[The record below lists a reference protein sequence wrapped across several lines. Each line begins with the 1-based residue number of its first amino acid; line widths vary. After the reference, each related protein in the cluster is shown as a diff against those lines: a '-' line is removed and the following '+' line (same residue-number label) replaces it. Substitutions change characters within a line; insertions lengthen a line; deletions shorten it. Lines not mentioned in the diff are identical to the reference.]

1 MLRNSIL
8 QRTKST
14 VNTARSGGNNNS
26 RHQYYYSYKY
36 LHPTTTYPSSSAQ
49 PQQQQQITNNY
60 NIISKCFRTTRQLSN
75 NVFLNSSI
83 KSSTGTGT
91 HAGIGISSIN
101 NASSNNKTMMITTRN
116 YIFFESN
123 NMFFQMKQNFESG
136 LSSLLGSNGMGSGG
150 SSSSSSSGSSSK
162 SRNDYNSYYR
172 LQKGK
177 QIMIRLKVNT
187 KEQMKIHS
195 SRLRK
200 YILDST
206 ISTSNSTN
214 NGIISNNKNSRRY
227 RFRQWRRNKQ
237 VHLTNY
243 YTHKRSI
250 IKHKTQH
257 MWTKFRLH
265 KASMKEWTLL
275 YKKNAHT
282 RYLNMKNDWAQ
293 YKYSKYAVTITEP
306 FRKEWFTNDGYPL
319 TARDPRTERFVNPW
333 KSEST
338 NGWKRLEEVWR
349 WKKTRLY
356 GYDMEHGLLK
366 HQKTTRINNDET
378 NVQENQLP
386 LSIPMQLSPPTSSD
400 KIKLTWVGHATMLV
414 QLAGFTILTDPVFSK
429 KASPLQYFS
438 ETEFFGV
445 PRRLPPSFSI
455 DDIPDVGVDICVI
468 SHDHYDHLDYD
479 SVLQLAQKN
488 LIKYFVVP
496 LGIREWLINEAG
508 VDSDKIIELEWW
520 QSVKFRNNSG
530 RNYFSQRNKI
540 RLDEVTKPFE
550 WRPSNSSIM
559 EDSLQSL
566 LYIEN
571 NADSNLPPNRDE
583 KENEIVLTCAPTQH
597 WASRTPF
604 DRNTRLWCSWAVHA
618 STGFDKKDLSFY
630 FSGDTG
636 YPSFPL
642 FRQIG
647 DYLGEDTCNNLVYIS
662 SCTKY

>member
-1 MLRNSIL
+1 MKDIIMLRNSIL
-8 QRTKST
+8 QRSKSSLNIT
-14 VNTARSGGNNNS
+14 RSGN
-26 RHQYYYSYKY
+26 
-36 LHPTTTYPSSSAQ
+36 
-49 PQQQQQITNNY
+49 
-60 NIISKCFRTTRQLSN
+60 
-75 NVFLNSSI
+75 
-83 KSSTGTGT
+83 SSTGTCTYGC
-91 HAGIGISSIN
+91 HPFPPRRPHP
-101 NASSNNKTMMITTRN
+101 ASSSSSSVQFKYVSPYSTVAMRNNYNLLIASSCTRSPILKCFQTTPQLSKNVLLHSSHATSATKCTSNTMMITTRN
-116 YIFFESN
+116 YIFFETN
-123 NMFFQMKQNFESG
+123 NVLLQMKQNIESVV
-136 LSSLLGSNGMGSGG
+136 SSVLGNGRKKRSH
-150 SSSSSSSGSSSK
+150 
-162 SRNDYNSYYR
+162 YNSYYR

-177 QIMIRLKVNT
+177 QIMIRLKMNT
-187 KEQMKIHS
+187 KEQMKIHG

-206 ISTSNSTN
+206 NSSSTSIVSTN
-214 NGIISNNKNSRRY
+214 ANTSRRY

-237 VHLTNY
+237 AHLTNY

-250 IKHKTQH
+250 IKRKTQH
-257 MWTKFRLH
+257 IWTKFRLH

-282 RYLNMKNDWAQ
+282 RYLNMKTDLAQ

-306 FRKEWFTNDGYPL
+306 FRKEWFTNDGYPF
-319 TARDPRTERFVNPW
+319 TARDPRTGRFVNPW

-349 WKKTRLY
+349 WKKTRLI
-356 GYDMEHGLLK
+356 GYDIEHGLK
-366 HQKTTRINNDET
+366 HQQTTRTNDT
-378 NVQENQLP
+378 DTCVQENQQP

-429 KASPLQYFS
+429 KASPVQYFS

-445 PRRLPPSFSI
+445 PRRLPPSISI
-455 DDIPDVGVDICVI
+455 DDIPDVGVDICLI

-479 SVLQLAQKN
+479 SVLQLAQKD
-488 LIKYFVVP
+488 LVKVFVVP
-496 LGIREWLINEAG
+496 LGIREWLIKEAG

-520 QSVKFRNNSG
+520 QSVKFKNNNNG
-530 RNYFSQRNKI
+530 GDYFSVRNKL
-540 RLDEVTKPFE
+540 RLDEVTKPFG
-550 WRPSNSSIM
+550 WRPSNSNVM
-559 EDSLQSL
+559 EETLQSL
-566 LYIEN
+566 LN
-571 NADSNLPPNRDE
+571 MKNSFDSSFPLHRD
-583 KENEIVLTCAPTQH
+583 ENEIVLTCAPAQH

-636 YPSFPL
+636 YPKSFPL

-647 DYLGEDTCNNLVYIS
+647 DYLGENINVVLFS
-662 SCTKY
+662 HSLSFLQQKNK

>member
-8 QRTKST
+8 RGTKST
-14 VNTARSGGNNNS
+14 LNTARSGNS
-26 RHQYYYSYKY
+26 SRYV
-36 LHPTTTYPSSSAQ
+36 L
-49 PQQQQQITNNY
+49 N
-60 NIISKCFRTTRQLSN
+60 CFRTTPQLPQLSK
-75 NVFLNSSI
+75 NVLLNNSSN
-83 KSSTGTGT
+83 KS
-91 HAGIGISSIN
+91 
-101 NASSNNKTMMITTRN
+101 NASNTMMITTRN
-116 YIFFESN
+116 YIFFETN
-123 NMFFQMKQNFESG
+123 NVFFQMKQNVESA
-136 LSSLLGSNGMGSGG
+136 LSSLLGNGATGIGVGPG
-150 SSSSSSSGSSSK
+150 SSSSSGK
-162 SRNDYNSYYR
+162 SRYDYNSYYR

-177 QIMIRLKVNT
+177 HIMIRLKMNT
-187 KEQMKIHS
+187 KEQMKMHG

-200 YILDST
+200 YILDNT
-206 ISTSNSTN
+206 ISSSNIN
-214 NGIISNNKNSRRY
+214 SNTSRRY

-237 VHLTNY
+237 AHLTNY

-319 TARDPRTERFVNPW
+319 TARDPRTGRFVNPW

-349 WKKTRLY
+349 WKKTRLI
-356 GYDMEHGLLK
+356 GYDIEHGLK
-366 HQKTTRINNDET
+366 HQKTTRNNET
-378 NVQENQLP
+378 YVQENQLP

-414 QLAGFTILTDPVFSK
+414 QLAGFTVLTDPVFSK
-429 KASPLQYFS
+429 KASPVQYFS

-455 DDIPDVGVDICVI
+455 DDIPDVGVDICLI

-479 SVLQLAQKN
+479 SVLQLAKKN
-488 LIKYFVVP
+488 LVKFFVVP

-520 QSVKFRNNSG
+520 ESVKFKNDSG
-530 RNYFSQRNKI
+530 GNYFSQRNKI

-559 EDSLQSL
+559 EESLQTL
-566 LYIEN
+566 LNMESN
-571 NADSNLPPNRDE
+571 DDSNLPPNNRD
-583 KENEIVLTCAPTQH
+583 ENEIVLTCAPAQH

-604 DRNTRLWCSWAVHA
+604 DRNTRLWCSWALKA
-618 STGFDKKDLSFY
+618 STGFDKKDLNFY

-647 DYLGEDTCNNLVYIS
+647 DYLGEDMNLVVFRHAPSNNI
-662 SCTKY
+662 